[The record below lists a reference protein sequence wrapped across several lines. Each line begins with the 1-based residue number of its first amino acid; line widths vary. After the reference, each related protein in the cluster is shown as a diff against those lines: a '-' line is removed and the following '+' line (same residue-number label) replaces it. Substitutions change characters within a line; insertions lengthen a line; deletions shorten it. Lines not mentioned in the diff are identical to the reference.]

1 MYLSL
6 GGILLGDFL
15 ILNSSPITASLL
27 DSINFALTVLW
38 VDLCPYQSTV
48 SSRLQKVST
57 LGCISSMLEVIA
69 KVIPIDSWAPPLS

>member
-6 GGILLGDFL
+6 GGILLGHFL
-15 ILNSSPITASLL
+15 ILNSSPMTVFLL
-27 DSINFALTVLW
+27 DSINFGLTVLW
-38 VDLCPYQSTV
+38 VGLYPYQSTV

-69 KVIPIDSWAPPLS
+69 KVIPIDSWATPLS

>member
-38 VDLCPYQSTV
+38 VGLYPYQSTV
-48 SSRLQKVST
+48 SGLTTEGEYFRLHILYVRSHSE
-57 LGCISSMLEVIA
+57 GH
-69 KVIPIDSWAPPLS
+69 PH